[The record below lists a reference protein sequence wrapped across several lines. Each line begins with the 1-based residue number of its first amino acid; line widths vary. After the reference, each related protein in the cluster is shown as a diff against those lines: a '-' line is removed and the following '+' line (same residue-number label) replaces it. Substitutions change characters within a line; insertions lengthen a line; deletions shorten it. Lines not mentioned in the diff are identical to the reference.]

1 METIGF
7 SFELYP
13 LLFTIVF
20 IVLCSITYLTLRLKK
35 KKPSTKQLILIGS
48 TIFYYLSVFKLTL
61 LPITIRFNKESYP
74 DVPWDYY
81 YQLVPFKTI
90 MSAFEYGNDIQVY
103 GNLLILL
110 PLPILLG
117 LLKNGTSTFIRSLI
131 LVFTVSLSIEL
142 IQLVINITTGVPNK
156 VADIDDLILN
166 TIGGVIGW
174 FLIRFY
180 FLFIK
185 ENRKSWRSVS
195 N

>member
-20 IVLCSITYLTLRLKK
+20 VVLCSITYMVLRINKK
-35 KKPSTKQLILIGS
+35 NYSTKQLFFLGS
-48 TIFYYLSVFKLTL
+48 TIFYLLSVFKLTL
-61 LPITIRFNKESYP
+61 LPIIIRFNKEAYP

-90 MSAFEYGNDIQVY
+90 LSAFEYGNDFQVF

-117 LLKNGTSTFIRSLI
+117 LLKNGASTFIKSLI

-142 IQLVINITTGVPNK
+142 VQLVINFTTGVPNK

-174 FLIRFY
+174 FLIKLY
-180 FLFIK
+180 LLIIK
-185 ENRKSWRSVS
+185 ENRTSRRSVS